1 MNADAERGLRGPLAY
16 AIHASFFVLLST
28 SGVRYVTVHGTS
40 GRFGVVLVLA
50 VVLALLYAVLGRW
63 QGETGRSIDLVLQVG
78 DLGAFPDARV
88 DRATNRHAARDHEER
103 GFMESSWWS
112 GPKARR
118 RPSGC
123 DRRGWLRQ
131 PGIPGGTG
139 GYQGEAESG
148 ESDSPE
154 LLG

>member
-1 MNADAERGLRGPLAY
+1 MTVEFDEKQVGGKLARPLVMRIA
-16 AIHASFFVLLST
+16 VV
-28 SGVRYVTVHGTS
+28 GDVHGH
-40 GRFGVVLVLA
+40 
-50 VVLALLYAVLGRW
+50 LALLYAVLGRW

-103 GFMESSWWS
+103 GFVRRWSSFRGTTRTLATWRPSGMESSWWS

-123 DRRGWLRQ
+123 DRRGW
-131 PGIPGGTG
+131 
-139 GYQGEAESG
+139 
-148 ESDSPE
+148 
-154 LLG
+154 